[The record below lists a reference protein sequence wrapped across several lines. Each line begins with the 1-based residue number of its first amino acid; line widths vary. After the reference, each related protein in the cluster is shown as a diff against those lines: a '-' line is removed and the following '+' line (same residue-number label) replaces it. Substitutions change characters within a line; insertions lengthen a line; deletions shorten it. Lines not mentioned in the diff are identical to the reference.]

1 MLDEAWGTSSL
12 VLGLVLL
19 VQWLYQVVKVLSL
32 LGLAGFLRILWRFN
46 INLGFPEPMLHDWAM
61 ATMLFYLCPKFKVG
75 REKPLPVVPRERK
88 EKMEVG
94 TKVPSREESYLQL
107 TKQATRQVP
116 RTIY

>member
-19 VQWLYQVVKVLSL
+19 VHWLYQVVKVLSL

-46 INLGFPEPMLHDWAM
+46 INLGFSEPMLHDWAM
-61 ATMLFYLCPKFKVG
+61 ATMLFCLCRQLG

-94 TKVPSREESYLQL
+94 TTGKVGRNH
-107 TKQATRQVP
+107 
-116 RTIY
+116 ICN

>member
-19 VQWLYQVVKVLSL
+19 VHWLYQVVKVLSL

-88 EKMEVG
+88 EKTEVG
-94 TKVPSREESYLQL
+94 TWR
-107 TKQATRQVP
+107 
-116 RTIY
+116 